1 MMEKQLQKQPLRN
14 TGDLQPTPQIAS
26 LIIRDKTY
34 QIQIPFKPGTF
45 EHLDDIGIY
54 QAATFARTKSENS
67 KDTAR
72 RYLTELQKFMVY
84 MKQSNMKIKDIDT
97 MFLMDYQHELTEPS
111 ESLLNNKAVSFN
123 AVSEETADQYMNVI
137 RSFMGYLHSQ
147 GILAINPSTN
157 VPTIGLKNTYAED
170 EVKAFT
176 KEQWTAV
183 MDTLSAM
190 PENTPGQRNK
200 AARLR
205 FCIKFAYAMALR
217 INEHKK
223 LSQHEIIQK
232 RGDYFLKI
240 RGKGKRART
249 LGLSTVD
256 EVAINALTEYRT
268 YLGLPDIPNSEPIP
282 LLPTI
287 YPVVIKKKGPNK
299 GTIINDKPVS
309 EDNWRDQFKQFI
321 KNDVMSYLYGNEDH
335 DEKVRIYNNEW
346 SHLTPHSL
354 RHTRITHL
362 VDMKKDLL
370 WVQKFAGHERLDTTS
385 IYFTASL

>member
-1 MMEKQLQKQPLRN
+1 MKNQLTKQPFQN
-14 TGDLQPTPQIAS
+14 AGDLKQAPKIAS
-26 LIIRDKTY
+26 LRIRDKVY
-34 QIQIPFKPGTF
+34 EILIPFKPGTF
-45 EHLDDIGIY
+45 EHLGDIGIY
-54 QAATFARTKSENS
+54 EAATFVRTKSENS
-67 KDTAR
+67 QDTSR
-72 RYLTELQKFMVY
+72 RYITELQKFMVF
-84 MKQSNMKIKDIDT
+84 MKHNNMKIRDIDT
-97 MFLMDYQHELTEPS
+97 MFLMDYQHALQEPG
-111 ESLLNNKAVSFN
+111 EQLLNNLEVSFN
-123 AVSEETADQYMNVI
+123 SVSEETADQYMNPI
-137 RSFMGYLHSQ
+137 RSFMKYLHTQ
-147 GILAINPSTN
+147 GILAVNPSIN
-157 VPTIGLKNTYAED
+157 VPTIGLKDTYAED
-170 EVKAFT
+170 QVKAFT
-176 KEQWTAV
+176 KDQWKAV
-183 MDTLSAM
+183 MDTLSTM

-232 RGDYFLKI
+232 RGDFYLKI

-256 EVAINALTEYRT
+256 EVAIHALTEYRR
-268 YLGLPDIPNSEPIP
+268 YLGLPSIPNGEPVP

-287 YPVVIKKKGPNK
+287 NPVIIKKKGPNK
-299 GTIINDKPVS
+299 GTAINNKPIS

-321 KNDVMSYLYGNEDH
+321 KYDVMSYLYGEEDNE
-335 DEKVRIYNNEW
+335 EKSRIYNSEW